1 MRRLGKT
8 NLRVHEIG
16 LGGIPL
22 QRVNG
27 EDTRAI
33 IRAMQE
39 RGANVI
45 DTARGY
51 TVSEKLIGEALRDCR
66 DNFFIFTK
74 SSARS
79 YSEMSRDI
87 KLSLD
92 NLATDYIDLYQFHNV
107 KNLDEYNVIMG
118 ENGAYRALLEA
129 KERGQIGHI
138 GLTTHK
144 LDLLEE
150 IIDDYPFETIQFPYN
165 IVETQAEELFKKAA
179 AKDIGII
186 VMKPLAGGAIADAS
200 LALKFILS
208 NPDVSV
214 AIPGMESVEQVA
226 ANLSVSGQPLTSF
239 ELAEIEK
246 IRDTLGNDFCRR
258 CGYCLPCAAG
268 IDIPTCFTFEGYY
281 TRYNLTEW
289 AASRYDAMEK
299 HASDCIGC
307 RTCESRCPYGLAIAE
322 KMKTVATVFK
332 F

>member
-1 MRRLGKT
+1 MRRLGNKSA
-8 NLRVHEIG
+8 RAWGG

-87 KLSLD
+87 KLRLD

-118 ENGAYRALLEA
+118 ENGLPGLLEA

-138 GLTTHK
+138 GL
-144 LDLLEE
+144 
-150 IIDDYPFETIQFPYN
+150 
-165 IVETQAEELFKKAA
+165 
-179 AKDIGII
+179 
-186 VMKPLAGGAIADAS
+186 
-200 LALKFILS
+200 
-208 NPDVSV
+208 
-214 AIPGMESVEQVA
+214 
-226 ANLSVSGQPLTSF
+226 
-239 ELAEIEK
+239 
-246 IRDTLGNDFCRR
+246 
-258 CGYCLPCAAG
+258 
-268 IDIPTCFTFEGYY
+268 
-281 TRYNLTEW
+281 
-289 AASRYDAMEK
+289 
-299 HASDCIGC
+299 
-307 RTCESRCPYGLAIAE
+307 
-322 KMKTVATVFK
+322 
-332 F
+332 